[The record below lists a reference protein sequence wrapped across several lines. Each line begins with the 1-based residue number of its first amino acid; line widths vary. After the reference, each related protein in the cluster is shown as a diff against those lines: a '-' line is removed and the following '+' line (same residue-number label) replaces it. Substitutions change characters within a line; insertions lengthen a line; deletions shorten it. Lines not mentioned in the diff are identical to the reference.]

1 MMIKKKSTKKSSKTN
16 LKPVKPIENIYEKA
30 FKQVDREESGSI
42 SLLLLDK
49 LLIAANENISVQ
61 EIDDALD
68 YMGKDREED
77 AFTLE
82 EFKNFIKVVDC
93 PDRVIE
99 AFKTIDKDKN
109 GYLDKDELF
118 IIMSNFGGNLSQ
130 NEMDEIYNKVDVNH
144 DGKIDYKEFV
154 DYWYSK

>member
-1 MMIKKKSTKKSSKTN
+1 MKKLSSK
-16 LKPVKPIENIYEKA
+16 LIEK
-30 FKQVDREESGSI
+30 S

-49 LLIAANENISVQ
+49 LLIAANENISNQ

-82 EFKNFIKVVDC
+82 EFKNFIKVVDF

>member
-1 MMIKKKSTKKSSKTN
+1 M
-16 LKPVKPIENIYEKA
+16 
-30 FKQVDREESGSI
+30 
-42 SLLLLDK
+42 LLDK
-49 LLIAANENISVQ
+49 LLIAANENISDQ

>member
-16 LKPVKPIENIYEKA
+16 LKPGKPIENIYEKA

-49 LLIAANENISVQ
+49 LLIAANENISDQ

>member
-49 LLIAANENISVQ
+49 LLIAANENISDQ

-82 EFKNFIKVVDC
+82 EFKNFIKVVNC

-118 IIMSNFGGNLSQ
+118 IIMSNFGGNLS
-130 NEMDEIYNKVDVNH
+130 
-144 DGKIDYKEFV
+144 
-154 DYWYSK
+154 